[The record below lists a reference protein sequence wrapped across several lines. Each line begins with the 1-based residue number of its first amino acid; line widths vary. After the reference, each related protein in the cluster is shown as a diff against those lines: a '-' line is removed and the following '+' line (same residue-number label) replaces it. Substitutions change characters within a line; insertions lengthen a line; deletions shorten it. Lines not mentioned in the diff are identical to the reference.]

1 MLEIQR
7 MKRSALGVTLVE
19 LMIVL
24 AILSIIVAVA
34 YPSYAAYTERTRR
47 ADGQTTLLN
56 AAQALERCYTQN
68 NTYVGCAFP
77 AVSPDGFY
85 AIAATVQTVTAFTLT
100 ATPQGQQAND
110 TGCAVLSLTHI
121 GVRNSSGTK
130 PVERCW

>member
-1 MLEIQR
+1 V
-7 MKRSALGVTLVE
+7 KRAALGVTLVE
-19 LMIVL
+19 LLIVL

-34 YPSYAAYTERTRR
+34 YPAYAAYTERTRR
-47 ADGQTTLLN
+47 ADGQTTLLT

-68 NTYVGCAFP
+68 NSYADCAFP

-100 ATPQGQQAND
+100 ATPQGRQADD
-110 TGCAVLSLTHI
+110 TGCAVLSLTHT
-121 GVRNSSGTK
+121 GVQGATGTE